1 MRTQDICSGLS
12 LNVLC
17 FLGTFVAVIKGDNVV
32 EGGTGALKKR
42 DSESV

>member
-32 EGGTGALKKR
+32 KR
-42 DSESV
+42 NRGNEEKR